1 MLKFDHSNVIGIEGA
16 SQTEE
21 SDKEVFD
28 IDDLIAKNLSSSKG
42 LVVMFTI
49 AKLLKILK
57 PYIEENQLSHFD
69 KNLFNSFYSTLP
81 LLEKP

>member
-1 MLKFDHSNVIGIEGA
+1 LLKFDHSNVIGIEGA
-16 SQTEE
+16 SQTEG